1 MINWTPS
8 TGARMNHEVSKP
20 YLFSEE
26 SEFSWRDLG
35 SNVIVLSKY
44 WMTVILKRQW
54 NWSHP
59 LKFTEL
65 ELMSESLRE
74 INLETKSVS
83 TALHSVLYKLVFI
96 ERTVPLNSSLSLHQD
111 ANSAASPAPTV
122 WKAQEWHHDN
132 CSSKGCLQF
141 VKPCT
146 FSSGVPVSNS
156 HKGTLCQGHTQ
167 ILPWDPTNN
176 GRAAWNAMSSWKS
189 LTAWRIILSKILY
202 NGFLNQ
208 TEADPW
214 RSIQL

>member
-8 TGARMNHEVSKP
+8 TGARTNHEVSKP

-122 WKAQEWHHDN
+122 WTAQEIMITVPQKGA
-132 CSSKGCLQF
+132 SSLSSLARSHQEYLFPIPTKAHC
-141 VKPCT
+141 VKA
-146 FSSGVPVSNS
+146 
-156 HKGTLCQGHTQ
+156 TLKYYHEIQPTMEG
-167 ILPWDPTNN
+167 LPEMQWVHE
-176 GRAAWNAMSSWKS
+176 S
-189 LTAWRIILSKILY
+189 L
-202 NGFLNQ
+202 
-208 TEADPW
+208 
-214 RSIQL
+214 